1 MADKQSCKSKNH
13 KMHMCAMK
21 TDGYDKKNAA
31 EFKKLTAN
39 PQYKCDNCGAQAH
52 ASDNLCKPIKL

>member
-13 KMHMCAMK
+13 KMHMCALK
-21 TDGYDKKNAA
+21 ESGYEKKNAA

-39 PQYKCDNCGAQAH
+39 PQYKCESCGAQAH
-52 ASDNLCKPIKL
+52 KKENLCEPLKL

>member
-13 KMHMCAMK
+13 KMHMCALK
-21 TDGYDKKNAA
+21 ESGYEKKNAA
-31 EFKKLTAN
+31 EFKKLTAD

-52 ASDNLCKPIKL
+52 NKENLCEPQKL